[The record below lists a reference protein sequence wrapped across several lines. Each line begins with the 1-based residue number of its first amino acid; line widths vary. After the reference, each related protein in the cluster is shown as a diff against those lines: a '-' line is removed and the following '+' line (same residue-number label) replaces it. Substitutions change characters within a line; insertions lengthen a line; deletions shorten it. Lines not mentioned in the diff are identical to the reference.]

1 LEFDATHGDHVCRLQ
16 RLISLSLRDDIEAG
30 LRELADVY
38 GASDAAL
45 WLTAG
50 DRVTAI
56 GGHWPAMP
64 AAELATR
71 VQAAA
76 ATSALVRDGDIAWL
90 GARLRTGER
99 TIGALAL
106 GFSGAGPRLGCETLA
121 RFAMRSASELAH
133 QAREL
138 RLAAAVS
145 QWRDDPIRDE
155 LGAYSRSF
163 VAECLKLEIARAIRA
178 ARGICVLVADIVGL
192 RRINT
197 QRGEEAGDCVLRGLD
212 RIVRQQVRRGDIVG
226 RWRDDTI
233 AVVLP
238 DTPIDAVSRIARA
251 IFAAVAEPSS
261 AFAQPGLR
269 FSVQIGVAMLEAGE
283 RAEALLDRAGSAARI
298 PDEFAFAPSIGK
310 RDTAARTALAPGSI
324 VGNTYRVLHSI
335 GEGGGGRVYRAE
347 DITLERPVA
356 LKILHPELAAD
367 PDLLASFRKEAALLA
382 AIQHPSLVQ
391 VYTFGETP
399 EGPYFAMELVEGE
412 TLGDSIARSQR
423 DRTYLPIARLLACMT
438 QIASAL
444 DRLHHGGVLH
454 RDVKPENIVL
464 DPFRER
470 SILLDVGVAKHI
482 GRGSEVSGT
491 PGFVA
496 PEIILGAPESP
507 ASDVFGLA
515 VTAFQA
521 LTCRYPWA
529 SFDTEIQLVA
539 KRSEPPR
546 ALSMLRPELAA
557 ADEVFRRGLAYD
569 PADRLRTPGAFSEL
583 LAAALL
589 PVSAVVAEPI
599 AMRNSGPISLPPVSA
614 LGETEIPLPGAP
626 SQTRGIVFKSIA
638 RVIGA
643 RELDELIAER
653 PALTQ
658 PLSSNSSGLDWCDA
672 VLFFDLLE
680 VAAAGSASPAEL
692 ARRLGRTVIR
702 TSFQRFFPAHAST
715 LTPEHV
721 IASISTIWAKYHS
734 WGKVRS
740 AIAGPAATV
749 ALEGLPR
756 RARYLAPWLEGML
769 AQTITLSGGSDVVAT
784 TTSED
789 ERRLAVQVTW
799 RSHID
804 R

>member
-1 LEFDATHGDHVCRLQ
+1 MSTSPVVGGEARRLQ
-16 RLISLSLRDDIEAG
+16 RLISLSLRDDVDAG

-45 WLTAG
+45 WLATG
-50 DRVTAI
+50 DHVTAV
-56 GGHWPAMP
+56 GEHWPAMP
-64 AAELATR
+64 ARELAAR

-76 ATSALVRDGDIAWL
+76 ATNALVRDGEIAWL
-90 GARLRTGER
+90 GVRLGSGDR

-106 GFSGAGPRLGCETLA
+106 GFSGGAPRLGYEVLS
-121 RFAMRSASELAH
+121 RFAIRTAGELAH
-133 QAREL
+133 QTRER

-155 LGAYSRSF
+155 LGAYSRFF
-163 VAECLKLEIARAIRA
+163 VAECLKLETARAVRSG
-178 ARGICVLVADIVGL
+178 RGILVLVADVVGL
-192 RRINT
+192 GRINA
-197 QRGEEAGDCVLRGLD
+197 QRGEEAGDHVLRTLE
-212 RIVRQQVRRGDIVG
+212 RTVRTQVRRGDVVG

-233 AVVLP
+233 AVILP
-238 DTPIDAVSRIARA
+238 DTPVEAVNRIARA
-251 IFAAVAEPSS
+251 IFAAVAEGAPE
-261 AFAQPGLR
+261 FAHTPLP
-269 FSVQIGVAMLEAGE
+269 FSVQIGIATLEPGE
-283 RAEALLDRAGSAARI
+283 RPEALLDRAGAAARV
-298 PDEFAFAPSIGK
+298 PDAVTFAPGLGK
-310 RDTAARTALAPGSI
+310 GDGAGKAALAPGSI
-324 VGNTYRVLHSI
+324 VGNTYRVLHLI

-367 PDLLASFRKEAALLA
+367 PELLARFRKEAALLA

-399 EGPYFAMELVEGE
+399 DGPYFAMELVEGE

-423 DRTYLPIARLLACMT
+423 DRTYLPIARLLTCLT

-444 DRLHHGGVLH
+444 DRLHRVGVLH

-482 GRGSEVSGT
+482 DRGGEVSGT

-496 PEIILGAPESP
+496 PEVILGAPDAP

-539 KRSEPPR
+539 KRSEKPR

-569 PADRLRTPGAFSEL
+569 PDQRLRTPGAFAEML
-583 LAAALL
+583 TAALL
-589 PVSAVVAEPI
+589 PISAAVPEPVPMRSSGRIQVPRVSAFGDTE
-599 AMRNSGPISLPPVSA
+599 LPV
-614 LGETEIPLPGAP
+614 PGAP

-643 RELDELIAER
+643 RELEELIAGR
-653 PALTQ
+653 PLLTE

-672 VLFFDLLE
+672 LLFFDLLE
-680 VAAAGSASPAEL
+680 VAAASSSLPAEL

-702 TSFQRFFPAHAST
+702 SSFQRFFPALAAT

-721 IASISTIWAKYHS
+721 IASISTVWAKYHS
-734 WGKVRS
+734 WGTVR
-740 AIAGPAATV
+740 AVIAGPAATV
-749 ALEGLPR
+749 VVEGLPR
-756 RARYLAPWLEGML
+756 RAPYLAPWLEGML

-784 TTSED
+784 TTSD
-789 ERRLAVQVTW
+789 DDRMLAVQVTW
-799 RSHID
+799 RSLA
-804 R
+804 

>member
-1 LEFDATHGDHVCRLQ
+1 VVSPRLELDAARAEQVSLLQ
-16 RLISLSLRDDIEAG
+16 RMISLSLRDDAEAG

-45 WLTAG
+45 WLATG
-50 DRVTAI
+50 DHVTVV
-56 GGHWPAMP
+56 GDHWPAMP
-64 AAELATR
+64 ARDLTAR

-76 ATSALVRDGDIAWL
+76 TTKAPVLDGEITWL
-90 GARLRTGER
+90 GARLGSGER

-106 GFSGAGPRLGCETLA
+106 GFSGCGPRLGYDVLR
-121 RFAMRSASELAH
+121 RFAARSAIELAH
-133 QAREL
+133 QTRER

-155 LGAYSRSF
+155 LGTYSRFF
-163 VAECLKLEIARAIRA
+163 VAECLKLEIARAIRSG
-178 ARGICVLVADIVGL
+178 RGILVLVADIVGL
-192 RRINT
+192 QRINAR
-197 QRGEEAGDCVLRGLD
+197 RGQEAGDHVLRSID
-212 RIVRQQVRRGDIVG
+212 RIVREQVRRGDIVG

-238 DTPIDAVSRIARA
+238 DTPADAVNRITKA
-251 IFAAVAEPSS
+251 IFAAVAEHPPV
-261 AFAQPGLR
+261 FAESPLP
-269 FSVQIGVAMLEAGE
+269 FSVQIGVAILETGE
-283 RAEALLDRAGSAARI
+283 RPEALLDRATTAARI
-298 PDEFAFAPSIGK
+298 PDEVTFAPGLGTGDAAGK
-310 RDTAARTALAPGSI
+310 ALLAPGSI
-324 VGNTYRVLHSI
+324 VGGTYRVLHLI

-367 PDLLASFRKEAALLA
+367 PELLARFRKEAALLA

-399 EGPYFAMELVEGE
+399 DGPYFAMELVEGE

-423 DRTYLPIARLLACMT
+423 DRTYLPIARLLTCLT

-444 DRLHHGGVLH
+444 
-454 RDVKPENIVL
+454 ENIVL

-482 GRGSEVSGT
+482 DRGSEVAGT

-496 PEIILGAPESP
+496 PELILGAPESP

-529 SFDTEIQLVA
+529 SFDAEIQLVA
-539 KRSEPPR
+539 RRSEAPR

-569 PADRLRTPGAFSEL
+569 PAHRLRTPGAFAEL

-599 AMRNSGPISLPPVSA
+599 LMRSSGPIPVQRASA
-614 LGETEIPLPGAP
+614 LGDTEIPVAGTP

-643 RELDELIAER
+643 RELEELIAER
-653 PALTQ
+653 PTLTE
-658 PLSSNSSGLDWCDA
+658 PLSPNSSGLDWCDA
-672 VLFFDLLE
+672 HLFFDLLE
-680 VAAAGSASPAEL
+680 LAAASSALPAEL

-702 TSFQRFFPAHAST
+702 SSFQRFFPALAST

-721 IASISTIWAKYHS
+721 IASLSTVWAKYHS
-734 WGKVRS
+734 WGKVRT

-749 ALEGLPR
+749 VLEGSPR
-756 RARYLAPWLEGML
+756 WAPYLAPWLEGML
-769 AQTITLSGGSDVVAT
+769 AQTVTLSGGSDVVAT
-784 TTSED
+784 TTSHD
-789 ERRLAVQVTW
+789 ERTVVVQVAW
-799 RSHID
+799 RSLA
-804 R
+804 